1 MARRNIIFCEW
12 MCMFVLTDRLAVY
25 KNGHSL
31 CVIEITSNNI
41 VAYTYNGSHIAY
53 AAMTS

>member
-1 MARRNIIFCEW
+1 MARRNIIFCVW
-12 MCMFVLTDRLAVY
+12 MCMFVLTDRLALY